1 MIHLRSLMAFLLIS
15 TLTIISCVKHAETT
29 EENLIAEWNSTAIK
43 IDGVAAPSTSSM
55 FLHLQSSKQYEIT
68 TTITPFSHPKTG
80 AWSINSAGDKLT
92 LAGNVWTI
100 HHIEGNT
107 LRIASVVDGRELEI
121 DFAK

>member
-107 LRIASVVDGRELEI
+107 LRIASVVDSRELEI

>member
-1 MIHLRSLMAFLLIS
+1 MIHLKSLMAILIIAS
-15 TLTIISCVKHAETT
+15 LAVISCKKDEATIT
-29 EENLIAEWNSTAIK
+29 ENLTAEWNSTAIK
-43 IDGVAAPSTSSM
+43 IDGVAAPGTTVI
-55 FLHLQSSKQYEIT
+55 FLHLQSNNQYEIT